1 MVGMSKT
8 DHKDKSGREGL
19 LDEPGAEP
27 GVAST
32 VPVPDRSKTVD
43 GAAGE
48 RGESVQSAPRLSRLA
63 SGTHRAPRSASAA
76 SCTDPQEQQC
86 AEEECDADECGDE
99 RKPPADSVDCFGND
113 KRPYLPLMLFG
124 TTLIGALHMLM
135 IQFPIIRDELSW
147 DSWGYSIRAFFFC
160 IYFMTLSCLVYC
172 VLCDPGKLPVKEME
186 VFVQMH
192 ASGELPRRC
201 HKMWLFKQPI
211 RRYDH
216 YCRWLTNA
224 VGLLNHREFVLML
237 AGLLTIGLGGCLV
250 DFILVVWTSSEGR
263 HFTGFL
269 LIMHLTYSVILSLLT
284 GPILRLHITF
294 VSRNE
299 LANEYKHNLFHV
311 VRDATGKAVQVNE
324 LDDAEF
330 NAGLDEDRFEYDPSL
345 NVFDRGCP
353 TNCLNFWC
361 VPRWPSN
368 QFGEF

>member
-1 MVGMSKT
+1 MPGQGPEESPPCSEMRGATHQKE
-8 DHKDKSGREGL
+8 DRREGL
-19 LDEPGAEP
+19 LEESGAGSVP
-27 GVAST
+27 ST
-32 VPVPDRSKTVD
+32 LPVPRPKSGPEGDSQGVTRV
-43 GAAGE
+43 
-48 RGESVQSAPRLSRLA
+48 SRLA
-63 SGTHRAPRSASAA
+63 SGTQKAPRTASAA
-76 SCTDPQEQQC
+76 SWFDPQEQQC

-124 TTLIGALHMLM
+124 TTLVGALHMLM
-135 IQFPIIRDELSW
+135 IQFPIIRDELS
-147 DSWGYSIRAFFFC
+147 SGSAVRGFFLFV
-160 IYFMTLSCLVYC
+160 YVLTLGCLVYC

-186 VFVQMH
+186 VFLQTH
-192 ASGELPRRC
+192 SSGELPRRC

-224 VGLLNHREFVLML
+224 IGLLNHREFVLML

-250 DFILVVWTSSEGR
+250 DFVLIVWTSSEGR

-269 LIMHLTYSVILSLLT
+269 LIMHLTYSVILILLA

-299 LANEYKHNLFHV
+299 LANEYKHNLFYV

-324 LDDAEF
+324 LDDVEF

-345 NVFDRGCP
+345 NVFDRGWP
-353 TNCLNFWC
+353 TNCWAFWC

-368 QFGEF
+368 EFGEF

>member
-1 MVGMSKT
+1 MQKEGQR
-8 DHKDKSGREGL
+8 DHGL
-19 LDEPGAEP
+19 LEEAAASVPSTLPIPGTHP
-27 GVAST
+27 GGAQS
-32 VPVPDRSKTVD
+32 PVP
-43 GAAGE
+43 
-48 RGESVQSAPRLSRLA
+48 RLA
-63 SGTHRAPRSASAA
+63 SGTHRAQRTA

-113 KRPYLPLMLFG
+113 KRPYLPLMLLG
-124 TTLIGALHMLM
+124 STLIGALHMLL
-135 IQFPIIRDELSW
+135 IEFPIIRELA
-147 DSWGYSIRAFFFC
+147 WGYELRAFFMC
-160 IYFMTLSCLVYC
+160 LYALTLYCLVYC
-172 VLCDPGKLPVKEME
+172 VLCDPGKLAVKEME
-186 VFVQMH
+186 AFTH
-192 ASGELPRRC
+192 AHSVGELPRRC

-224 VGLLNHREFVLML
+224 VGLLNHREFVTML
-237 AGLLTIGLGGCLV
+237 AGLLMIGLCGCII
-250 DFILVVWTSSEGR
+250 DFILIIWTSSEGR

-294 VSRNE
+294 VTRNE

-311 VRDATGKAVQVNE
+311 LRDVTGKAVPVNE
-324 LDDAEF
+324 LEDAEF

-345 NVFDRGCP
+345 NAFDRGWP
-353 TNCLNFWC
+353 TNCINFWC
-361 VPRWPSN
+361 VARWPSN

>member
-1 MVGMSKT
+1 MRGTEEGKEGGEGGE
-8 DHKDKSGREGL
+8 GRGRGRGRGL
-19 LDEPGAEP
+19 LEEPDAERGP
-27 GVAST
+27 GT
-32 VPVPDRSKTVD
+32 FPVPGPAQT
-43 GAAGE
+43 
-48 RGESVQSAPRLSRLA
+48 APRLSRLA
-63 SGTHRAPRSASAA
+63 SGTRAPRSASAA

-147 DSWGYSIRAFFFC
+147 GYVVRACFLC
-160 IYFMTLSCLVYC
+160 VYVLTLGCLVYC

-186 VFVQMH
+186 AFVQTH

-237 AGLLTIGLGGCLV
+237 AGLLAIGLGGSIV

-269 LIMHLTYSVILSLLT
+269 LLMHLTFLGIET
-284 GPILRLHITF
+284 I
-294 VSRNE
+294 RNIF
-299 LANEYKHNLFHV
+299 A
-311 VRDATGKAVQVNE
+311 
-324 LDDAEF
+324 
-330 NAGLDEDRFEYDPSL
+330 
-345 NVFDRGCP
+345 
-353 TNCLNFWC
+353 
-361 VPRWPSN
+361 
-368 QFGEF
+368 

>member
-1 MVGMSKT
+1 MRGKT
-8 DHKDKSGREGL
+8 DQKDKSGQEGL

-32 VPVPDRSKTVD
+32 LPVPGRPKTV
-43 GAAGE
+43 GGVASE

-63 SGTHRAPRSASAA
+63 SGTHRPPRSASAA
-76 SCTDPQEQQC
+76 SCADPQEQQC

-135 IQFPIIRDELSW
+135 IQFPLIRDEL
-147 DSWGYSIRAFFFC
+147 SWGYSIRAFFLC
-160 IYFMTLSCLVYC
+160 IYVMTLSCLVYC
-172 VLCDPGKLPVKEME
+172 VLWDPGKLPVKEME
-186 VFVQMH
+186 VFVQTH

-269 LIMHLTYSVILSLLT
+269 LIMHLTLL
-284 GPILRLHITF
+284 GF
-294 VSRNE
+294 S
-299 LANEYKHNLFHV
+299 
-311 VRDATGKAVQVNE
+311 
-324 LDDAEF
+324 
-330 NAGLDEDRFEYDPSL
+330 
-345 NVFDRGCP
+345 
-353 TNCLNFWC
+353 
-361 VPRWPSN
+361 
-368 QFGEF
+368 